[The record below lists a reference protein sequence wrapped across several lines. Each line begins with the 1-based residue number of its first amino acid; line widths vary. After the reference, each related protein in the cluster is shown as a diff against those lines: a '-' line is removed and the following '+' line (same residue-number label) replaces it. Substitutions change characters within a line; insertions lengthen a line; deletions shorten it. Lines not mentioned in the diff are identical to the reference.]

1 MTESERV
8 QERYTNCYFI
18 FDYVAIHA
26 AGAPDA
32 GGTSAGL
39 GFRGPSIQ
47 FGILRPCAG
56 RPGGWLPTRALA
68 FEQVP
73 PWGLVDDSWLCRN
86 RILLRLF
93 ALGAA
98 GSGAGF
104 ALSGPDWLDGLALAV
119 LAQPFVSK
127 GSYFATPAAI
137 GLGTVQASFANS
149 RLGVQPSTTTSVA
162 SNATPARLET
172 GVLRTPALAGDSRT

>member
-1 MTESERV
+1 MTNTERV

-32 GGTSAGL
+32 DGSST
-39 GFRGPSIQ
+39 GFGFHRPSIQ
-47 FGILRPCAG
+47 FRILRPGPC
-56 RPGGWLPTRALA
+56 RPGGGHPTWAFA

-86 RILLRLF
+86 RILLRLV

-98 GSGAGF
+98 RSGAGF
-104 ALSGPDWLDGLALAV
+104 ALCGPDWLDGPALAV
-119 LAQPFVSK
+119 LAQPFVSR
-127 GSYFATPAAI
+127 GNYFATPAAI
-137 GLGTVQASFANS
+137 GLATVQASFAS
-149 RLGVQPSTTTSVA
+149 RRLGAQPSTTTITA
-162 SNATPARLET
+162 SNATPARIET
-172 GVLRTPALAGDSRT
+172 GVPRTPASAGDSRT